1 MHRMMQLTLTV
12 DAIRSGTI
20 YAYTFSDSTSIL
32 LFHLSHECLYGN
44 IQQHIPDN
52 ALAKELISVF
62 FNLDTLY
69 QKL

>member
-32 LFHLSHECLYGN
+32 LFYLSHVCLCGN
-44 IQQHIPDN
+44 IQQNIPEN
-52 ALAKELISVF
+52 ALEK
-62 FNLDTLY
+62 N
-69 QKL
+69 